1 MDCWAH
7 PGVSGSAGLGQGLR
21 MCISNKLP
29 WEADALRLLAQGQH
43 PENDWEYE
51 YLRTL
56 HHLLKIKLKYY
67 TPEPLLC

>member
-29 WEADALRLLAQGQH
+29 WEADALRLLAR
-43 PENDWEYE
+43 DST
-51 YLRTL
+51 LRMTGNMNT
-56 HHLLKIKLKYY
+56 YVPY
-67 TPEPLLC
+67 TTC